1 MSTGA
6 AWANLFPQRIL
17 DLAALRT
24 NLAEP
29 VRETLGDALTD
40 MMGAGGVMLSAAAFT
55 DAASLLSLTA
65 DRTAWTGQGERL
77 LLDNAAGA
85 GFASVPY
92 QATGGV
98 TYYLG
103 ARYQE
108 KPAGAVLGFEGTPG
122 FLTWNEAIGELYTP
136 DSVTNLGGGTG
147 LRFELATALPAA
159 MKWSTAGTRPVTV
172 WKVNPV
178 TATSEAVA
186 SGTLTRSGAN
196 YRVDIA
202 HYFGQSSSSPSTT
215 AADYRVLVE
224 GLTIS
229 ASDLSANAAYAYL
242 GTMLSGTHDATGQR
256 ILQPLSYWLTLFQA
270 EHDVADG
277 KHTTIRP
284 QVIIGRGGS
293 GDDLEIQG
301 NVVSLVGDV
310 GATPIAQVL
319 ARAAG
324 SVARLYQ
331 ANVGTST
338 VQVDRDTGDV
348 LISASTADVRI
359 DAVAGELVLAGA
371 TLTSEDV
378 HDLDEGSR
386 AAFNSSTALAY
397 AYQGAPRFAWP
408 LPVTGWTPYEIPDHR
423 ALRLFGVGNRYLVF
437 TNDGDFNGGSA
448 IDVQADRDLTFLEA
462 PPTGPAAVYVLQ
474 RVYFDVLW
482 GAVGTFDLH
491 LHEIDRATGA
501 ITRSSSRTGLAA
513 AGSYA
518 VPAAADLAWVT
529 DPSLYRYAVEIKADN
544 VTALFTG
551 VTLRGGRVEYT
562 KHAAL

>member
-55 DAASLLSLTA
+55 DAGSLLTLTA

-85 GFASVPY
+85 GFSSVPY
-92 QATGGV
+92 QATGGT

-136 DSVTNLGGGTG
+136 GRVTPLGGGTG

-186 SGTLTRSGAN
+186 SGTLTRSGAS

-229 ASDLSANAAYAYL
+229 AADLSANAAYAYL

-338 VQVDRDTGDV
+338 VQVDRDTGAV

-359 DAVAGELVLAGA
+359 DAVAGTTTLAGA
-371 TLTSEDV
+371 TLQSEDT
-378 HDLDEGSR
+378 HRFQAGTLASPS
-386 AAFNSSTALAY
+386 AANRYYGYASALRFST
-397 AYQGAPRFAWP
+397 PIP
-408 LPVTGWTPYEIPDHR
+408 ITGWCSDAPPEGPHGLQYDSGSTR
-423 ALRLFGVGNRYLVF
+423 GVIL
-437 TNDGDFNGGSA
+437 TNADGSTQVDIVA
-448 IDVQADRDLTFLEA
+448 ARDLEYFEA
-462 PPTGPAAVYVLQ
+462 NPTGPTAVYELA
-474 RVYFDVLW
+474 RVSLSVLW
-482 GAVGTFDLH
+482 DGGGTFDLH
-491 LHEIDRATGA
+491 LREIDRASGSVNK
-501 ITRSSSRTGLAA
+501 SSSRTGLAA
-513 AGSYA
+513 AGTYLIPSG
-518 VPAAADLAWVT
+518 ADLSGWTVDAST
-529 DPSLYRYAVEIKADN
+529 YRYVVEIVANN
-544 VTALFTG
+544 VDAGFTG
-551 VTLRGGRVEYT
+551 VNLTGGHFESLRLAVQ
-562 KHAAL
+562 